1 MSVTVGLILYETRRT
16 QTDTRSLNGQ
26 KQIQGHK
33 TTQRQ
38 TLRERRKSSWET
50 QQFMASCRFTMLQC
64 IMRWSR
70 VPTEQATFSRESTPK
85 INWSGRWAFFF
96 TDRLFFYIDGG
107 DSVILP
113 ATAYGDDCLDLKR
126 RRKNFSAKWL
136 QPRRQSVVRQFLK
149 LSGVGAHH

>member
-70 VPTEQATFSRESTPK
+70 VPTEQATFSRKSTPK
-85 INWSGRWAFFF
+85 S
-96 TDRLFFYIDGG
+96 TDRYSRTGEFFLAAIHFFLQLE
-107 DSVILP
+107 VILS
-113 ATAYGDDCLDLKR
+113 ARAYGDD
-126 RRKNFSAKWL
+126 F
-136 QPRRQSVVRQFLK
+136 FF
-149 LSGVGAHH
+149 